1 MVLLQAFVKTK
12 ALLKGRHRRRI
23 QISVLILCDV
33 FSIFL
38 SYFLAS
44 LIQFGDIRVLE
55 QAREAIFFLPWLS
68 LLFCGLFFVMKL
80 YHSLWRYS
88 GVSEGIRILICMALG
103 MGAFFGFNAVLN
115 LGISHIVIA
124 FFGFILILMV
134 GASRFGYRMVRHIVI
149 QKKGVGADLKK
160 TPALLIVGAG
170 SSGAVLI
177 SRFQSEKNGYRRIV
191 LTDDDENKQN
201 MRIHGVRVAGKVS
214 DIPQIADQKR
224 ITDIIIAIPS
234 LSRRRLSEIF
244 EVCRSTGCRVRMMP
258 LLRDID
264 NEENL
269 SRQVREVCISDV
281 LFRSEADL
289 DIEGIGSYLRDKN
302 VLVTGGGG
310 SIGSEICRQVARFP
324 VRSLT
329 IFDIYENTAY
339 ELLCELK
346 EKYGD
351 GLDIRVEVGSVREK
365 MRIQEVFEACRPHIV
380 FHSAAHKHVP
390 LMEKSPLEA
399 IKNNVGGTLNV
410 LEAANTSKVE
420 RFVQLSTDKAV
431 NPTNVMG
438 ATKRVAELMVQS
450 YARKTKMK
458 CMTVRF
464 GNVIGSH
471 GSVIPLME
479 RQIKNGGPITLTHT
493 EITRYFMTIPEAAQ
507 LVLQAGGLADSG
519 AIYVLNMGEP
529 VKIADLAR
537 KLICFHG
544 YEPEVD
550 IPIKIIGL
558 RPGEKMHEELLMAEE
573 KSVKTIY
580 GQIYRV
586 RPMAF
591 DMDWM
596 DKQIARMLILAQLC
610 DPGAIDRLKAIVPN
624 YNSEFSMEKDQGEL
638 NELEK
643 QVEYQ

>member
-1 MVLLQAFVKTK
+1 LL
-12 ALLKGRHRRRI
+12 L
-23 QISVLILCDV
+23 LCDIFSV
-33 FSIFL
+33 FF

-44 LIQFGDIRVLE
+44 LIQFGTIGAAQ
-55 QAREAIFFLPWLS
+55 QAGQALLYLPWLS
-68 LLFCGLFFVMKL
+68 LLFCGLFFTMKL

-88 GVSEGIRILICMALG
+88 GISEAIRILICIALG
-103 MGAFFGFNAVLN
+103 MSAFLLCNYFFN

-124 FFGFILILMV
+124 FFGFILTLMV
-134 GASRFGYRMVRHIVI
+134 GASRFGYRMVRYIVI
-149 QKKGVGADLKK
+149 RKKGTGVDLKK
-160 TPALLIVGAG
+160 KPVLLIVGAG

-177 SRFQSEKNGYRRIV
+177 SRFQSEKAAYRDIV
-191 LTDDDENKQN
+191 LADDDENKQN
-201 MRIHGVRVAGKVS
+201 MWIHGVCVAGKVC
-214 DIPQIADQKR
+214 DIPRIVEQRK

-234 LSRRRLSEIF
+234 LSRIRLSEIF
-244 EVCRSTGCRVRMMP
+244 EVCRLTGCRVRMMP

-269 SRQVREVCISDV
+269 SRQVREVDISDV

-289 DIEGIGSYLRDKN
+289 DIESIGSYLQGKN

-324 VRSLT
+324 VQSLT

-351 GLDIRVEVGSVREK
+351 SLNVRVEVGSIREK
-365 MRIQEVFEACRPHIV
+365 MRMQEVFEACRPHIV

-410 LEAANTSKVE
+410 LEAANAAKVE

-431 NPTNVMG
+431 NPTNIMG

-450 YARKTKMK
+450 YARKTRMK

-529 VKIADLAR
+529 VKIADLAK
-537 KLICFHG
+537 KLIRFHG
-544 YEPEVD
+544 YEPDID
-550 IPIKIIGL
+550 IPIKVIGL
-558 RPGEKMHEELLMAEE
+558 RPGEKMHEELLMPEE
-573 KSVKTIY
+573 KSVKTMY

-591 DMDWM
+591 DMDRL
-596 DKQIARMLILAQLC
+596 DKQITRMLILAQLC
-610 DPGAIDRLKAIVPN
+610 DLGAIGRLKAIVPN
-624 YNSEFSMEKDQGEL
+624 YNAGFPVGEEQEEI
-638 NELEK
+638 NELK
-643 QVEYQ
+643 TQVEY

>member
-38 SYFLAS
+38 SYLLAS

-55 QAREAIFFLPWLS
+55 QAREALFFLPWLS

-88 GVSEGIRILICMALG
+88 GVSEGIRVLVCMALG
-103 MGAFFGFNAVLN
+103 MGVFFGCNAALN

-134 GASRFGYRMVRHIVI
+134 GASRFGYRMARHIAI
-149 QKKGVGADLKK
+149 RKKRPGSDLKK

-177 SRFQSEKNGYRRIV
+177 SRFQSDKNGYRSIV
-191 LTDDDENKQN
+191 LADDDENKQN
-201 MRIHGVRVAGKVS
+201 MRIHGVRVAGKVN

-234 LSRRRLSEIF
+234 LSRKRLSEIF

-289 DIEGIGSYLRDKN
+289 DIEGIGSYLQGKN

-410 LEAANTSKVE
+410 LEAANASKVE

-479 RQIKNGGPITLTHT
+479 RQIRNGGPITLTHT

-591 DMDWM
+591 DMDWV

-624 YNSEFSMEKDQGEL
+624 YNSEFSMEKDQGDL

>member
-1 MVLLQAFVKTK
+1 MILSQVFVKTK
-12 ALLKGRHRRRI
+12 ALIRGRHRRHI
-23 QISVLILCDV
+23 QILLLLLCDIFSV
-33 FSIFL
+33 FF
-38 SYFLAS
+38 SYFAAG
-44 LIQFGDIRVLE
+44 LIQFGTAGAAQRAI
-55 QAREAIFFLPWLS
+55 EALLYLPWLS
-68 LLFCGLFFVMKL
+68 LLFCGLFFAMKL
-80 YHSLWRYS
+80 YHGLWRYS
-88 GVSEGIRILICMALG
+88 GVFEAIRILACIALG
-103 MGAFFGFNAVLN
+103 MSIFLLFNYFFS

-134 GASRFGYRMVRHIVI
+134 GASRFGYRMVRYIAMR
-149 QKKGVGADLKK
+149 KKATGFDLKK
-160 TPALLIVGAG
+160 DPVLLIVGAG

-177 SRFQSEKNGYRRIV
+177 SRFQNEKTTYRDI
-191 LTDDDENKQN
+191 LLADDDENKQN
-201 MRIHGVRVAGKVS
+201 MRIQGVCVAGKVC
-214 DIPQIADQKR
+214 DIPQMVERRK

-234 LSRRRLSEIF
+234 LSRQRLSEIF
-244 EVCRSTGCRVRMMP
+244 EICKMTGCRIRMMP

-264 NEENL
+264 SEENL
-269 SRQVREVCISDV
+269 SRQVREVGISDV
-281 LFRSEADL
+281 LFRREANL
-289 DIEGIGSYLRDKN
+289 DIESIGSYLQGKN

-310 SIGSEICRQVARFP
+310 SIGSEICRQVARFA
-324 VRSLT
+324 VHSLT

-351 GLDIRVEVGSVREK
+351 GLDVRVEVGSVREK
-365 MRIQEVFEACRPHIV
+365 MRMQEVFETCRPHIV

-410 LEAANTSKVE
+410 LEAANAAKVE

-431 NPTNVMG
+431 NPTNIMG

-529 VKIADLAR
+529 VKIADLAN
-537 KLICFHG
+537 KLIRFHG
-544 YEPEVD
+544 YEPDVD
-550 IPIKIIGL
+550 IPIKVIGL
-558 RPGEKMHEELLMAEE
+558 RPGEKMHEELMMPEE

-586 RPMAF
+586 RPLAF
-591 DMDWM
+591 DMDRL

-610 DPGAIDRLKAIVPN
+610 DLGAIGRLKAIVPN
-624 YNSEFSMEKDQGEL
+624 YDAGFPAGEELDAFSEFTT
-638 NELEK
+638 
-643 QVEYQ
+643 QVEYK